1 MHSFEDPVYQI
12 SIVAELLGIHPQTLR
27 HYERE
32 GLVVPSRTNG
42 KIRVYS
48 QKDIDDLK
56 LILRLT
62 RELGVNLAG
71 VDVVLQLK
79 NQVRELQK
87 EIDLLRRDKNAL
99 ETESIVPKNRQV
111 IIKKSSYKVILFE
124 TNKGLI

>member
-32 GLVVPSRTNG
+32 GLVIPSRTNG

-87 EIDLLRRDKNAL
+87 EIDHLRRDKNAL
-99 ETESIVPKNRQV
+99 EAESIVPKNRQV
-111 IIKKSSYKVILFE
+111 VIKKSSYKVILFE
-124 TNKGLI
+124 TNKGSV

>member
-1 MHSFEDPVYQI
+1 MKGFEDPIYQI
-12 SIVAELLGIHPQTLR
+12 SVVAELLGIHPQTLR

-32 GLVVPSRTNG
+32 GLVVPGRTSG

-48 QKDIDDLK
+48 EKDIDDLR

-71 VDVVLQLK
+71 VDVVMQLK

-87 EIDLLRRDKNAL
+87 ELDDVRKDINAL
-99 ETESIVPKNRQV
+99 EAESIVPKNRQV
-111 IIKKSSYKVILFE
+111 VVKKSSYKIILFDGKE
-124 TNKGLI
+124 

>member
-1 MHSFEDPVYQI
+1 MHTFEDPVYQI
-12 SIVAELLGIHPQTLR
+12 SVVAELLGIHPQTLR

-32 GLVVPSRTNG
+32 GLVVPSRTSG

-56 LILRLT
+56 LIIRLT

-87 EIDLLRRDKNAL
+87 ELDELKKEMNAM
-99 ETESIVPKNRQV
+99 EAESIVPKNRQV
-111 IIKKSSYKVILFE
+111 VVKKSSYKIVLFE
-124 TNKGLI
+124 SKE

>member
-1 MHSFEDPVYQI
+1 MHDFEDPVYQI
-12 SIVAELLGIHPQTLR
+12 SIVAELLSIHPQTLR

-32 GLVVPSRTNG
+32 GLVVPSRTSG

-56 LILRLT
+56 LIIRLT

-87 EIDLLRRDKNAL
+87 ELDGVRRDKNAL
-99 ETESIVPKNRQV
+99 AAESIVPKNRQV
-111 IIKKSSYKVILFE
+111 VVKKSSYKIVLFE
-124 TNKGLI
+124 EKE

>member
-1 MHSFEDPVYQI
+1 MHDFEDPVYQI
-12 SIVAELLGIHPQTLR
+12 SIVAELLSIHPQTLR

-32 GLVVPSRTNG
+32 GLVIPSRTSG

-56 LILRLT
+56 LIIRLT

-87 EIDLLRRDKNAL
+87 ELDGVRRDKNAL
-99 ETESIVPKNRQV
+99 EAESIVPKNRQV
-111 IIKKSSYKVILFE
+111 VVKKSSYKIVLFE
-124 TNKGLI
+124 EKD

>member
-1 MHSFEDPVYQI
+1 MHDFEDPVYQI

-32 GLVVPSRTNG
+32 GLVIPSRTSG

-56 LILRLT
+56 LIIRLT

-87 EIDLLRRDKNAL
+87 ELDGVRRDINAL
-99 ETESIVPKNRQV
+99 EAESIVPKNRQV
-111 IIKKSSYKVILFE
+111 VVKKSSYKIILFE
-124 TNKGLI
+124 EKE

>member
-1 MHSFEDPVYQI
+1 MHNFEDPVYQI

-32 GLVVPSRTNG
+32 GLVVPSRTSG

-56 LILRLT
+56 LVIRLT

-79 NQVRELQK
+79 NQVRELQR
-87 EIDLLRRDKNAL
+87 ELDGVRRDINAL
-99 ETESIVPKNRQV
+99 EAESIVPKNRQV
-111 IIKKSSYKVILFE
+111 IVKKSSYKIVLFE
-124 TNKGLI
+124 EKE

>member
-1 MHSFEDPVYQI
+1 MHDFEDPVYQI
-12 SIVAELLGIHPQTLR
+12 SIVAELLSIHPQTLR

-32 GLVVPSRTNG
+32 GLVIPSRTSG

-56 LILRLT
+56 LIIRLT

-87 EIDLLRRDKNAL
+87 ELDGVRREINAL
-99 ETESIVPKNRQV
+99 EAESIVPKNRQV
-111 IIKKSSYKVILFE
+111 VVKKSSYKIVLFE
-124 TNKGLI
+124 EKE

>member
-1 MHSFEDPVYQI
+1 MKGFEDPIYQI
-12 SIVAELLGIHPQTLR
+12 SVVAELLGIHPQTLR

-32 GLVVPSRTNG
+32 GLVVPGRTSG

-48 QKDIDDLK
+48 QKDIDDLR

-71 VDVVLQLK
+71 VDVVMQLK

-87 EIDLLRRDKNAL
+87 ELDSIRKDMNAL
-99 ETESIVPKNRQV
+99 EAESIVPKNRQV
-111 IIKKSSYKVILFE
+111 VVKKSSYKIILFDGKE
-124 TNKGLI
+124 

>member
-1 MHSFEDPVYQI
+1 MHDFEDPVYQI
-12 SIVAELLGIHPQTLR
+12 SVVAELLGIHPQTLR

-32 GLVVPSRTNG
+32 GLVVPSRTSG

-48 QKDIDDLK
+48 QKDIDELK

-79 NQVRELQK
+79 RQVMELQK
-87 EIDLLRRDKNAL
+87 EITELRRNISSL
-99 ETESIVPKNRQV
+99 EAESIVPKNRQV
-111 IIKKSSYKVILFE
+111 VVKKSSYKVVLFE
-124 TNKGLI
+124 DRE

>member
-1 MHSFEDPVYQI
+1 MHDFEDPVYQI
-12 SIVAELLGIHPQTLR
+12 SVVAELLSIHPQTLR

-32 GLVVPSRTNG
+32 GLVVPSRTSG

-71 VDVVLQLK
+71 VDVVMQLK
-79 NQVRELQK
+79 HQVWELQK
-87 EIDLLRRDKNAL
+87 ELDSLRRDISTL
-99 ETESIVPKNRQV
+99 EAESIVPKNRQV
-111 IIKKSSYKVILFE
+111 VVKKSSYKIVLFDGKE
-124 TNKGLI
+124 

>member
-1 MHSFEDPVYQI
+1 MKEFEDPIYQI
-12 SIVAELLGIHPQTLR
+12 SVVAELLGIHPQTLR

-32 GLVVPSRTNG
+32 GLVVPGRTSG

-48 QKDIDDLK
+48 EKDIDDLR

-71 VDVVLQLK
+71 VDVVMQLK

-87 EIDLLRRDKNAL
+87 ELDDIRKDINAL
-99 ETESIVPKNRQV
+99 EAESIVPKNRQV
-111 IIKKSSYKVILFE
+111 VVKKSSYKIILFDGKE
-124 TNKGLI
+124 

>member
-111 IIKKSSYKVILFE
+111 VIKKSSYKVILFE

>member
-1 MHSFEDPVYQI
+1 MHDFEDPVYQI
-12 SIVAELLGIHPQTLR
+12 SIVAELLSIHPQTLR

-32 GLVVPSRTNG
+32 GLVIPSRTSG

-56 LILRLT
+56 LIIRLT

-87 EIDLLRRDKNAL
+87 ELDGVRRDKNAL
-99 ETESIVPKNRQV
+99 EAESIVPKNRQV
-111 IIKKSSYKVILFE
+111 VVKKSSYKIVLFE
-124 TNKGLI
+124 EKE

>member
-1 MHSFEDPVYQI
+1 MKGFEDPIYQI
-12 SIVAELLGIHPQTLR
+12 SAVAELLGIHPQTLR

-32 GLVVPSRTNG
+32 GLVVPCRTSG

-48 QKDIDDLK
+48 EKDVDDLR

-71 VDVVLQLK
+71 VDVVMQLK

-87 EIDLLRRDKNAL
+87 ELDSVRKNINAL
-99 ETESIVPKNRQV
+99 EAESIVPKNRQV
-111 IIKKSSYKVILFE
+111 VVKKSSYKIVLFDGKE
-124 TNKGLI
+124 

>member
-1 MHSFEDPVYQI
+1 MKGFEDPIYQI
-12 SIVAELLGIHPQTLR
+12 SVVAELLGIHPQTLR

-32 GLVVPSRTNG
+32 GLVVPGRTSG

-48 QKDIDDLK
+48 EKDIDDLR

-71 VDVVLQLK
+71 VDVVMQLK

-87 EIDLLRRDKNAL
+87 ELDDIRKDINAL
-99 ETESIVPKNRQV
+99 EAESIVPKNRQV
-111 IIKKSSYKVILFE
+111 VVKKSSYKIILFDGKE
-124 TNKGLI
+124 

>member
-1 MHSFEDPVYQI
+1 MHDFEDPVYQI

-32 GLVVPSRTNG
+32 GLVIPSRTSG

-56 LILRLT
+56 LIIRLT

-87 EIDLLRRDKNAL
+87 ELDGVRRDINAL
-99 ETESIVPKNRQV
+99 EAESIVPKNRQV
-111 IIKKSSYKVILFE
+111 VVKKSSYKIVLFE
-124 TNKGLI
+124 EKE